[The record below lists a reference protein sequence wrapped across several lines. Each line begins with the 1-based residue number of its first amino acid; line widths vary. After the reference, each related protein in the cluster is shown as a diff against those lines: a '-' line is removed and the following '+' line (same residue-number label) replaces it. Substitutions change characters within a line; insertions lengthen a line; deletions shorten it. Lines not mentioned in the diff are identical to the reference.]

1 MEITNDNLILN
12 IKNLIK
18 KSKIKQIKKLP
29 NERLLTEILQCK
41 RGQLR
46 NALLLIESEGIIF
59 RKPGSGTFININY
72 SDDEILKPINNNYTN
87 KTFYSSIELRMRIEP
102 SVCAYVAENAK
113 ENEIK
118 KLQLKINK
126 IKTSKK
132 WIDIK
137 INTYD
142 FFRSIY
148 KLSKNKYYINTFD
161 ALIEDRKESNFD
173 GHYLSSTFSLE
184 QKVSKVVIMSSFT
197 KINRILTPILDKK
210 PEKAFKESKNYL
222 NNILSLMHL

>member
-1 MEITNDNLILN
+1 MEITNNNLILN

-72 SDDEILKPINNNYTN
+72 GDDEILKTNNKNNYSN

-102 SVCAYVAENAK
+102 VICAYVAENAK

-118 KLQLKINK
+118 KLKLKINK
-126 IKTSKK
+126 IKNSKK

-142 FFRSIY
+142 FF
-148 KLSKNKYYINTFD
+148 
-161 ALIEDRKESNFD
+161 
-173 GHYLSSTFSLE
+173 
-184 QKVSKVVIMSSFT
+184 
-197 KINRILTPILDKK
+197 
-210 PEKAFKESKNYL
+210 
-222 NNILSLMHL
+222 